1 MAECVKRLASGR
13 RAREY
18 DPPEVSHLV
27 PFLRAHEHVPEAR
40 KALATL
46 ARRWEKL
53 PANERE
59 RIKEYAP
66 EVLAAT

>member
-1 MAECVKRLASGR
+1 MRRSRRSSGC
-13 RAREY
+13 
-18 DPPEVSHLV
+18 SST
-27 PFLRAHEHVPEAR
+27 
-40 KALATL
+40 ALATL

-59 RIKEYAP
+59 WIKEHAP